1 MSRRCS
7 VLFVSLLAVLLA
19 ACGSQL
25 DPQTVASVG
34 GGSGGVGGSVLEG
47 GDLAPGEVPDG
58 GAPGAAPGT
67 GGGTTTARDGGGSG
81 PGAGGDGDGV
91 GGDGGGEG
99 APGTTDGGDG
109 ANSAGGGEKGASCD
123 GFKNGP
129 GITDD
134 TITIGNASDVS
145 GPVPGIFE
153 ASQDAVRAYVAYFNS
168 SSDIC
173 GRKLALKTY
182 DTRAD
187 AGADQQ
193 AYAKACEEAFAM
205 VGSMSAFDSG
215 GAATAQGCGL
225 PDLRSAAV
233 TRERGACS
241 TCFGAQSTNTDQH
254 ANAVADFVLK
264 NYGDAGKHAG
274 FLYIN
279 AGAAAQNSLAQ
290 AEAMKRR
297 GMNFDVVQ
305 GIEITEFNYAP
316 YVQQLKSEGV
326 QVVFWTGAYQQSVRL
341 RQAMDQQG
349 YEPKLYLRDPTDY
362 NPAFV
367 SEGGSAVDG
376 TVVFTNF
383 TPFEE
388 VGKNKELALYLG
400 WLDQVKPGATPSF
413 FGLFSWSAAR
423 LFVQRSIALGGK
435 LNRAALVAQ
444 VRAVKDWTANDLHS
458 PQQVGAKR
466 TGECW
471 RFIQLG
477 GGAWKP
483 VGGTSYRC
491 SGITTIG

>member
-7 VLFVSLLAVLLA
+7 ALLVSLLALLLA

-25 DPQTVASVG
+25 DPQTVSQVNGGAGGAGTTADGGVPAAGEVPAGEVPGAATAGGGEAAAGGAGASG
-34 GGSGGVGGSVLEG
+34 GGGAAAGGSGG
-47 GDLAPGEVPDG
+47 A
-58 GAPGAAPGT
+58 GAA
-67 GGGTTTARDGGGSG
+67 GGGKTGS
-81 PGAGGDGDGV
+81 
-91 GGDGGGEG
+91 
-99 APGTTDGGDG
+99 TDGGKG
-109 ANSAGGGEKGASCD
+109 ANSASGGVKGATCD

-129 GITDD
+129 GITDK

-168 SSDIC
+168 TGDVC

-193 AYAKACEEAFAM
+193 AYAKACEETFAM

-215 GAATAQGCGL
+215 GAATAEKCGL

-233 TRERGACS
+233 TRERSACG
-241 TCFGAQSTNTDQH
+241 TCFGAQSTNTGQH
-254 ANAVADFVLK
+254 QNAVADFVLK
-264 NYGDAGKHAG
+264 NYGSAGQHAG

-279 AGAAAQNSLAQ
+279 AGAAAQNAVVQ
-290 AEAMKRR
+290 AKAMGKR
-297 GMNFDVVQ
+297 GMKFDVVQ
-305 GIEITEFNYAP
+305 GIDITEFNYAP
-316 YVQQLKSEGV
+316 YVQQLKDKKVE
-326 QVVFWTGAYQQSVRL
+326 VVFWTGAYQQSVRL
-341 RQAMDQQG
+341 RQAMQQQG
-349 YEPKLYLRDPTDY
+349 YQPKLYLRDPTDY
-362 NPAFV
+362 NPAYV
-367 SEGGSAVDG
+367 SEGGDAVDG

-388 VGKNKELALYLG
+388 AAKNKELALYLG

-423 LFVQRSIALGGK
+423 LFVERSIALGGK
-435 LNRAALVAQ
+435 LNRAGLIAQ
-444 VRAVKDWTANDLHS
+444 VKGVKNWTANDLHS
-458 PQQVGAKR
+458 PQQVGAKQ

-471 RFIQLG
+471 RFIQLKG
-477 GGAWKP
+477 SAWKP
-483 VGGTSYRC
+483 VGGTKYQC
-491 SGITTIG
+491 SGITSGG

>member
-7 VLFVSLLAVLLA
+7 AVLVCLFALLLA

-25 DPQTVASVG
+25 DPQTVSQVNG
-34 GGSGGVGGSVLEG
+34 STTGSGGAGLDGTVDPGGAAPDGSV
-47 GDLAPGEVPDG
+47 
-58 GAPGAAPGT
+58 PGAAG
-67 GGGTTTARDGGGSG
+67 
-81 PGAGGDGDGV
+81 GAGGDAAP
-91 GGDGGGEG
+91 GGSDPAAGGASGAGGAASGGGSKG
-99 APGTTDGGDG
+99 GSTDGGKG
-109 ANSAGGGEKGASCD
+109 ANSAGGGVKGASCA

-129 GITDD
+129 GITGD
-134 TITIGNASDVS
+134 TITIGNASDIS

-168 SSDIC
+168 TSDIC

-225 PDLRSAAV
+225 PDLRSAA
-233 TRERGACS
+233 TTTERSACS
-241 TCFGAQSTNTDQH
+241 TCFGAQSTNANQFQ
-254 ANAVADFVLK
+254 NAVADFVVK
-264 NYGDAGKHAG
+264 NYRSSAQKAG

-279 AGAAAQNSLAQ
+279 AGAAAQNAKTQ
-290 AEAMKRR
+290 AAAMERR
-297 GMNFDVVQ
+297 GLKFPVLK
-305 GIEITEFNYAP
+305 GIDITEFNYAP
-316 YVQQLKSEGV
+316 YVQELKSKGV
-326 QVVFWTGAYQQSVRL
+326 EVVFWIGAYQQSARL

-362 NPAFV
+362 TPAFLK
-367 SEGGSAVDG
+367 EGGDAVDG
-376 TVVFTNF
+376 TVVFSNF

-388 VGKNKELALYLG
+388 VGSNKELALYLG
-400 WLDQVKPGATPSF
+400 WLDQVKPGATPGF

-423 LFVQRSIALGGK
+423 MFVERSIALGGK
-435 LNRAALVAQ
+435 LDRASLISQ
-444 VRAVKDWTANDLHS
+444 VRGVKNWTANDLHS
-458 PQQVGAKR
+458 PQQVGAKQ

-471 RFIQLG
+471 RFIQLKG
-477 GGAWKP
+477 GSWKP
-483 VGGTSYRC
+483 VGGTKYQC
-491 SGITTIG
+491 TGLTKVG